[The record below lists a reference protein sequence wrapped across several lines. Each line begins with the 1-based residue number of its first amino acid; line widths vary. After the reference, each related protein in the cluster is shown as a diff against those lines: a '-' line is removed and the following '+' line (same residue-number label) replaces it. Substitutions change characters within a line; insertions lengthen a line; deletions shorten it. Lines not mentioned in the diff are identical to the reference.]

1 MWIPSKLLAQM
12 TRKIVYLDCDGDTRG
27 GADQRRSPELC
38 LDASSLQCSSDVQ
51 VAKFSA
57 QLNT

>member
-1 MWIPSKLLAQM
+1 MWLPPKLLAQT

-27 GADQRRSPELC
+27 GADQRSPQLC
-38 LDASSLQCSSDVQ
+38 LDASGLQCSSDVP

-57 QLNT
+57 QLNA